1 MGTSAGISRGSGM
14 QYLGTDCSISF
25 GMGSYSSYYLL
36 STYSAMMLR
45 VNDTE
50 CAYVYGYDYDSDLA
64 SSIIQYNITIDL
76 ITFTKYIFHLMIYNF
91 GVI

>member
-1 MGTSAGISRGSGM
+1 
-14 QYLGTDCSISF
+14 
-25 GMGSYSSYYLL
+25 
-36 STYSAMMLR
+36 MMLR

-50 CAYVYGYDYDSDLA
+50 CAYTYQYDYDSDLA

>member
-1 MGTSAGISRGSGM
+1 MI
-14 QYLGTDCSISF
+14 
-25 GMGSYSSYYLL
+25 
-36 STYSAMMLR
+36 LR
-45 VNDTE
+45 VNDRE
-50 CAYVYGYDYDSDLA
+50 CAYVYDYDYGSSLA